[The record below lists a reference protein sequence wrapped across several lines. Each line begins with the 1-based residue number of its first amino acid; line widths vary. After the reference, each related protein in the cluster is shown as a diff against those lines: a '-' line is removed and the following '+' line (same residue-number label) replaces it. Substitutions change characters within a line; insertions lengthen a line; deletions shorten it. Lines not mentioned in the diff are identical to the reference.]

1 MDKLKVEMTTPTKS
15 VFLNGT
21 AYQITGLSEDDA
33 YYKSIVNPFEPDFQ
47 AFCARNL
54 KSDYVCWDLGANIGV
69 TALVLAGLCPDGRI
83 EAVEANRGV
92 HHLLCQNLANNNIGN
107 ATPHHV
113 AIGDHNGRAF
123 FNEVSAY
130 GHMTHDPNQPSVT
143 VITPETLLTRSGG
156 RLPDF
161 IKIDCEG
168 FEPTILKSATD
179 LIWRSNA
186 LVHFEFNTWCLMH
199 HSREQPLEVLIWIL
213 NTFPETF
220 VVREGGVIE
229 RFGLQN
235 ISQILHDNL
244 MKYGCVNDFVV
255 TFEPGRLN

>member
-1 MDKLKVEMTTPTKS
+1 MTAPTKS
-15 VFLNGT
+15 VTLNGT
-21 AYQITGLSEDDA
+21 AHQITGLSKDDA
-33 YYKSIVNPFEPDFQ
+33 YFASITDPFEPDFQ
-47 AFCARNL
+47 GFCARHL
-54 KSDYVCWDLGANIGV
+54 KHDYVCWDFGANIGI
-69 TALVLAGLCPDGRI
+69 TTLMMSGLCPNGSV
-83 EAVEANRGV
+83 EAVEANRPV
-92 HHLLCQNLANNNIGN
+92 HALLCQNLAQNGISN

-113 AIGDHNGRAF
+113 AIGGHNGRAF

-130 GHMTHDPNQPSVT
+130 GHMTHDPDHPSVT
-143 VITPETLLTRSGG
+143 MITPETLLTRSGE

-186 LVHFEFNTWCLMH
+186 LVHFEFNTWCLLH

-213 NTFPETF
+213 HTFPETF
-220 VVREGGVIE
+220 VVREGGALE
-229 RFGLQN
+229 RFGLKD

-255 TFEPGRLN
+255 TFEPGRLS